1 MEDKRPP
8 NIDELVSR
16 VISALPEG
24 FRELRGEADRHLR
37 AALHSAFSRLDLVT
51 REEFDIQRE
60 VLART
65 RARLEALE
73 EQVLKLENEIL
84 DKEQPST

>member
-1 MEDKRPP
+1 MSDKRIPQ
-8 NIDELVSR
+8 IDKLVSQ

-24 FRELRGEADRHLR
+24 LHELRGEADQYLR

-51 REEFDIQRE
+51 REEFDIQRK

-73 EQVLKLENEIL
+73 ERVLKLENAL
-84 DKEQPST
+84 LSRGKTD